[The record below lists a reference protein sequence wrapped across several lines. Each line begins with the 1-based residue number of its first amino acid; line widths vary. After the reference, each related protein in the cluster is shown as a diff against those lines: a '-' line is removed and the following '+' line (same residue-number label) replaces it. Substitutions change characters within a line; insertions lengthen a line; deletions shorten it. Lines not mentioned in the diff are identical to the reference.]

1 MMGFDVDFN
10 YNYQPRQCEIVF
22 NKETVDSFYNEKQ
35 KVYECK
41 DDETIFIIV
50 RHGEN
55 ESNVAGTYDGRTLNL
70 PLTEKG
76 YAQGELAGK
85 KLRNKFKHI
94 DHVITT
100 PMIRTHQ
107 TAMKILE
114 VFPLLNQSK
123 FTEDSGLLE
132 RYVGKYE
139 GGSLKALEPANKKD
153 KIISASKELSFEEKM
168 KFSPEEGIESFASIW
183 ARAYKSLQQAHSEL
197 KGQIVLAVTHSG
209 TIRSIYWHLT
219 QELGFFVPYGNFKP
233 DNGAYM
239 IVSIKNGEMTLLET
253 DDINIIP

>member
-1 MMGFDVDFN
+1 MMSFDAN
-10 YNYQPRQCEIVF
+10 YTYNYQSKQCEIIF
-22 NKETVDSFYNEKQ
+22 DKEAAESFYNKKQ
-35 KVYECK
+35 EVYECK
-41 DDETIFIIV
+41 DGETIFIIA

-76 YAQGELAGK
+76 YVQGELAGK
-85 KLRNKFKHI
+85 KLSKKFTHI
-94 DHVITT
+94 DRVITT

-107 TAMKILE
+107 TATKILE
-114 VFPLLNQSK
+114 AFPLTQSI
-123 FTEDSGLLE
+123 FTEDSGFLE
-132 RYVGKYE
+132 RYVDKYE
-139 GGSLKALEPANKKD
+139 GGPLKALEPTNKED
-153 KIISASKELSFEEKM
+153 KKISASKELSFEEKM
-168 KFSPEEGIESFASIW
+168 KFSPEEGIESYASIW
-183 ARAYKSLQQAHSEL
+183 ARAYKSLQQAHSES

-219 QELGFFVPYGNFKP
+219 QELGFFIPYENFKP

-253 DDINIIP
+253 DDINIMP